1 MLIPPENLLL
11 KSEQRNNSQLSEI
24 SVPKK
29 KRVTSPPESLAVLQG
44 PDDLQ
49 NYNLEALKKIARM
62 GAVVLPKAAPR
73 AVCIE
78 RLTLE
83 LFGHAT
89 TTVNRV
95 EDEEDV
101 HLVNISCRA

>member
-11 KSEQRNNSQLSEI
+11 KSEQRNSQLSEI
-24 SVPKK
+24 SVSKK
-29 KRVTSPPESLAVLQG
+29 KKVTSPPESLAVLQG

-62 GAVVLPKAAPR
+62 GAVALPKAAPR